1 MFLFLCSILVLVQ
14 SIVQASGEEP
24 AIWPL
29 RYDLQIQIPTA
40 SVTDPLIP
48 TFFAALRLDFQ
59 ITRPLFS
66 QFRGHSATVFTHET
80 SLSRPEGTELRFRA
94 RNLEAFE
101 NVTLSNDQ
109 RTFGVIDVRILASEV
124 IFVVAE
130 PALTPGRYSLHIDRY
145 VGTITDDNGVFYR
158 DVGGAAAIATNLF
171 PNYADTV
178 FPVVQGNLRK
188 VSIRLSV
195 IHPTGT
201 LALSNMPN
209 EHDSFVV
216 HEHWKMTDFVQ
227 AANLPLH
234 MFAFLIL
241 PEMYEKVQISSKYPI
256 YIYFNRFRQSKVLK
270 DEAIGLA
277 GAVYER
283 VYDLMAEPLP
293 FTRIN
298 MVFMNEF
305 NGTHSTGL
313 ILLSEEAWEE
323 ADECHRIQM
332 LAKNFIRQWM
342 GGLASIDS
350 FYDICFQEDV
360 VSLLASKIVARMTGF
375 HSRSIEMFQKYRLSE
390 YVKIQLIDAFFEPTE
405 PLIFDHEPT
414 FEDISLRCGH
424 KGTQY
429 LESLETVFGEETI
442 LDKIRSL
449 IRQFSYKSFSL
460 NSFLQMLKS
469 HIVDGIDLSQIY
481 DFWYH
486 TGGIPN
492 LRLEQ
497 INERVRL
504 TQFIPSRDHEQ
515 DLTLFPLRI
524 AIRNL
529 SLPISFM
536 LSQGLE
542 LAPLDSKLLPLT
554 NLGYGH
560 VYRVNYNSHVWER
573 ILRHL
578 EEAPHLFSARSKA
591 QLLNDF
597 CYFAS
602 KGEIGPEENMIKQG
616 FLQLMRSENEHFDLC
631 EFYAFWCISGYNKN
645 INLSSNSTRDR
656 LRSLWPSVLTV
667 LSNRRNFECVAN
679 SNASALANMMCQVVF
694 GSNCI

>member
-1 MFLFLCSILVLVQ
+1 MVIRVGMLLFLCSVICFQLAGADSGIL
-14 SIVQASGEEP
+14 
-24 AIWPL
+24 PL

-40 SVTDPLIP
+40 SVSDPLIP
-48 TFFAALRLDFQ
+48 TFFAALRVDFQ
-59 ITRPLFS
+59 VTKPLFS
-66 QFRGHSATVFTHET
+66 QFRGHSS
-80 SLSRPEGTELRFRA
+80 SLLSNDNVAKPEGAELKFKA

-109 RTFGVIDVRILASEV
+109 RTFGVIDVRILDNEIV
-124 IFVVAE
+124 FVVAE
-130 PALTPGRYSLHIDRY
+130 PALSPGRYSLHIDRY

-171 PNYADTV
+171 PSYADTV
-178 FPVVQGNLRK
+178 IPIVRNSSRK
-188 VSIRLSV
+188 VSVRLSI

-201 LALSNMPN
+201 IALSNMQN
-209 EHDSFVV
+209 EHEAFIV

-234 MFAFLIL
+234 MFAFIVL
-241 PEMYEKVQISSKYPI
+241 PEMYERAQVSSKYPI

-283 VYDLMAEPLP
+283 VYQLMEEPLP
-293 FTRIN
+293 FTKIN
-298 MVFMNEF
+298 IVFLNEF
-305 NGTHSTGL
+305 NSTHSTGL
-313 ILLSEEAWEE
+313 ILLSEEYWED

-342 GGLASIDS
+342 GGLASIDN
-350 FYDICFQEDV
+350 FHDICFQEDV
-360 VSLLASKIVARMTGF
+360 VAFLASKIVAKMTGF
-375 HSRSIEMFQKYRLSE
+375 HPRSVDMFQRYHLSE
-390 YVKIQLIDAFFEPTE
+390 YVKIQLVDTF
-405 PLIFDHEPT
+405 FDHDAPLS
-414 FEDISLRCGH
+414 FENPPEADYISLRCGH
-424 KGTQY
+424 KGAQY
-429 LESLETVFGEETI
+429 LESLETVFGEDTV
-442 LDKIRSL
+442 LDKIRGL
-449 IRQFSYKSFSL
+449 IRQYSYKTFSL
-460 NSFLQMLKS
+460 DTFLQSLKS
-469 HIVDGIDLSQIY
+469 HIVDGIDLAQIY
-481 DFWYH
+481 DFWFH
-486 TGGIPN
+486 TPGIPN
-492 LRLEQ
+492 LKLEQ

-504 TQFIPSRDHEQ
+504 TQFIPEDSNDK

-529 SLPISFM
+529 SLPVSFM

-560 VYRVNYNSHVWER
+560 IYRVNYNSRIWER

-591 QLLNDF
+591 QILNDF

-602 KGEIGPEENMIKQG
+602 HGEIGSEENMLKQG

-631 EFYAFWCISGYNKN
+631 EFYAFWCLSGYKKHP
-645 INLSSNSTRDR
+645 NLSSNSTKQR
-656 LRSLWPSVLTV
+656 LRKLWPSVESV

-679 SNASALANMMCQVVF
+679 SNASSLANIICQIAF